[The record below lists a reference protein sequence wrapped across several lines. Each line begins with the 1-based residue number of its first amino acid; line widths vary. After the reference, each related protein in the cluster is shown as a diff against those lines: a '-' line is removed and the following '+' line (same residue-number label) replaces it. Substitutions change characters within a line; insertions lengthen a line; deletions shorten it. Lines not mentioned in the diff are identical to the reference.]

1 MIGPIPLRLDIQ
13 IDLSGDAPE
22 PDMGAMLRAFNAGA
36 LLGGQFLQGVWIRV
50 AGEMDIRSSGAYIRG
65 ISENGRIEIIPDNR
79 NGPGSTTWD
88 VVIEVTNTAPHA
100 SIIEDGHAAFSMV
113 DAINWNGAGRIKR
126 TADGRPYL
134 HIPFR
139 HAAYQSAA
147 ARASSGMTTTTLRS
161 MMPENIY
168 AKAKNLKR
176 TQRLGVGPVYSP
188 SGQFLAAD
196 RYRWG
201 GRLDRSGTSPAIIV
215 GHNSETTY
223 EEHRGARLI
232 GKDRKGNAMVNP
244 AWQNSKFHGMFKT
257 GGEGHSQYMTIRTI
271 TPDSK
276 GWNIPAMAGLGVARR
291 VGAVVASSGKLDE
304 IVTSGI
310 RTALGLE

>member
-13 IDLSGDAPE
+13 LDLSGDLPE
-22 PDMGAMLRAFNAGA
+22 PDMGTMLRAFNEGA
-36 LLGGQFLQGVWIRV
+36 LLGGQLLQGVWIRV

-65 ISENGRIEIIPDNR
+65 ISENGRVEIKPDNR
-79 NGPGSTTWD
+79 NGPGSTTWE

-126 TADGRPYL
+126 TKDGRPYL

-147 ARASSGMTTTTLRS
+147 ARASSGMTTTALRS
-161 MMPENIY
+161 MMPEHIY
-168 AKAKNLKR
+168 AKAQKLKR
-176 TQRLGVGPVYSP
+176 TQRLGVGPIYSK
-188 SGQFLAAD
+188 SGQFQAAD
-196 RYRWG
+196 RYKWG

-215 GHNSETTY
+215 GSSSETTY

-232 GKDRKGNAMVNP
+232 GKDKKGNTLVNP
-244 AWQNSKFHGMFKT
+244 AWQNSKFHGMFKS
-257 GGEGHSQYMTIRTI
+257 GASGHTQYMTIRTI

-276 GWNIPAMAGLGVARR
+276 GWNIPAMVGLGVARR
-291 VGAVVASSGKLDE
+291 VGSMAASSGKFE
-304 IVTSGI
+304 EVVNSGI
-310 RTALGLE
+310 RAALGLE